1 MKKVKLPIGVLYKKL
16 GITPSHFDSDTDLK
30 YTEETH
36 EVPCD
41 IYVPTPNGDKAK
53 INFLVTKKAQVSAY
67 SLENESILKVADSHL
82 ISENGVIKRIS
93 EAKSVDNQNGKSIE
107 IVSRSNR
114 KVETVYDF
122 GIDNP
127 HLYCTPDGSIH
138 HNTTISSVIF
148 LYDLARLL
156 SLDEPQV
163 RFKLPKSA
171 KIFFTLTNSTIE
183 NIEQVNYDPIMTL
196 IRESPFFRSK
206 FNNTKTR
213 ASLFINNIDIN
224 MVSRKHALVGKNV
237 YAASSDEVNQEIQ
250 KGGSKNIITEMYNRI
265 NSRFLLAGNK
275 WPAHYTMISSATTEG
290 SLIQTMIDNAE
301 NTDGASGFKKED
313 IKVIS
318 APRFEVL
325 SHKVAYSG
333 ETFKV
338 FVGDYQSDPF
348 FIENETDMKKAMT
361 FDPTKI
367 YDVPIEHRGEFDDIY
382 AGIRDVLGLPVSD
395 VRTFIPFKEKIKESL
410 ILQTS
415 CALDEIVL
423 DEDTSLME
431 FFQKEKVDMFR
442 PGSQKVIGLDI
453 AYAGDRYGLT
463 MIHIHDTVG
472 EGELQE
478 FQYWVDFAVGIVP
491 PKGEQ
496 LKLYQ
501 IREFIVQLHR
511 MGVGIELVVSD
522 SFQSKESLQLLEQ
535 QGISTKMYSVDR
547 KKEAYYALR
556 DAIVSGRIKMPNNKI
571 LYREL
576 VFLKED
582 EKKID
587 HPDANPDGTRGSK
600 DISDAIA
607 NALWNIT
614 HEIEYR
620 PYLNQDFIK
629 ELEEEVEDDFDED
642 NPFSNIFGEG
652 VEGQWVN

>member
-1 MKKVKLPIGVLYKKL
+1 MKKVKIPIGVLYEKL
-16 GITPSHFDSDTDLK
+16 GIAPNEFQGDDLK
-30 YTEETH
+30 YSEETH

-41 IYVPTPNGDKAK
+41 IYVPTPTGDKAK
-53 INFLVTKKAQVSAY
+53 INFLVTKKAPVSVY
-67 SLENESILKVADSHL
+67 SFENESILKVADSHL
-82 ISENGVIKRIS
+82 ISEDAVIKRIS
-93 EAKSVDNQNGKSIE
+93 EAKAVDNSDGKKYK
-107 IVSRSNR
+107 IVSKSNR
-114 KVETVYDF
+114 QVETVYDF
-122 GIDNP
+122 GIDAP

-138 HNTTISSVIF
+138 HNTTIASIIF

-156 SLDEPQV
+156 TLDEPQV

-206 FNNTKTR
+206 FNNTKSRT
-213 ASLFINNIDIN
+213 SLFINNIDIN

-250 KGGSKNIITEMYNRI
+250 KGGSQNIITEMYNRI
-265 NSRFLLAGNK
+265 NSRFLLPGNK
-275 WPAHYTMISSATTEG
+275 WPGHYTMISSATTEG
-290 SLIQTMIDNAE
+290 SVIQTMIDNAE
-301 NTDGASGFKKED
+301 DTDAKGNFSKKD
-313 IKVIS
+313 ILVIS

-325 SHKVAYSG
+325 KHKVDYSG

-338 FVGDYQSDPF
+338 FIGDYQSDPF
-348 FIENETDMKKAMT
+348 FINDATDLAKAKAY
-361 FDPTKI
+361 DETKI
-367 YDVPIEHRGEFDDIY
+367 FDVPIEHRGEFDDIY
-382 AGIRDVLGLPVSD
+382 AGIRDVLGMPVSD
-395 VRTFIPFKEKIKESL
+395 VRTFIPFKDKIKDSL
-410 ILQTS
+410 ILQTA

-423 DEDTSLME
+423 DAETPLME
-431 FFQKEKVDMFR
+431 FFKKEQIDAFR

-478 FQYWVDFAVGIVP
+478 YQYWVDFAVGIVP

-501 IREFIVQLHR
+501 IREFVVQLHK
-511 MGVGIELVVSD
+511 MGVGVELVVSD

-556 DAIVSGRIKMPNNKI
+556 DAITSDRIKMPNNKI

-587 HPDANPDGTRGSK
+587 HPVTNPDGTRGSK
-600 DISDAIA
+600 DIADAIA

-614 HEIEYR
+614 HEIEYK

-629 ELEEEVEDDFDED
+629 ELDEEVSDDFDESD
-642 NPFSNIFGEG
+642 PFGHIFGEG
-652 VEGQWVN
+652 VEGSWVT